1 MLRSMLRSKIHKAT
15 VTEVNL
21 DYEGSLTIDRVL
33 MDAADLLPFEHIKVY
48 NISNGNRF
56 ETYVIEGD
64 RRSGSICLNGAAA
77 RKGSPGD
84 LIIIASY
91 SMYSEDEIVGGKS
104 ILVWVDAKNQ
114 LKERTEVPWQLIG
127 KRDYITPSCTSL
139 ANSSKLR
146 S

>member
-1 MLRSMLRSKIHKAT
+1 MLRSMLKSKIHKAT
-15 VTEVNL
+15 ITGARL
-21 DYEGSLTIDRVL
+21 DYEGSITIDHRL

-64 RRSGSICLNGAAA
+64 RGSGSICLNGAAA
-77 RKGSPGD
+77 RKGLPGD

-91 SMYSEDEIVGGKS
+91 GSYSEDQIAKGKS

-114 LKERTEVPWQLIG
+114 LKERVEVPWQS
-127 KRDYITPSCTSL
+127 P
-139 ANSSKLR
+139 
-146 S
+146 